1 MNFDEIRRRVE
12 QQQSIPRHEIARDQY
27 EKGFRDGMARAAHVI
42 SAYLSD
48 YSVAPAYAP
57 KPTSA
62 CEASE
67 RMQAWVNFFEKLLR
81 EKA

>member
-12 QQQSIPRHEIARDQY
+12 QQQSILLHEIARDQY

-48 YSVAPAYAP
+48 HAMPPMYSARPM
-57 KPTSA
+57 SA

-67 RMQAWVNFFEKLLR
+67 RMLGWVNFFEKLF
-81 EKA
+81 EDKT